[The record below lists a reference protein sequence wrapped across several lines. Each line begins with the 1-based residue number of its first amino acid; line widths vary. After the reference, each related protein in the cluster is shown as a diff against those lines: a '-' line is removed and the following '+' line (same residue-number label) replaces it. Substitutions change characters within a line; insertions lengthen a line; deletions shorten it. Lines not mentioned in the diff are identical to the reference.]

1 MATKHHN
8 KGTAKLKKII
18 HDAKE
23 IYKKHPTRK
32 WTAIVKE
39 VAAKHRKK

>member
-18 HDAKE
+18 AEAKKIRKE
-23 IYKKHPTRK
+23 HPAKK
-32 WTAIVKE
+32 WTTCVSEGAKKVK
-39 VAAKHRKK
+39 